1 MDHATQTS
9 RTFHVHARNEGRDHS
24 HRVEAKSFE
33 EAAIGFVERWHCA
46 QTDEGAVS
54 VLVAEGDTGSEHCFT
69 VHLDEGDASP
79 CG

>member
-1 MDHATQTS
+1 MGQAAESS
-9 RTFHVHARNEGRDHS
+9 RTFHVHARHEGRERS

-33 EAAIGFVERWHCA
+33 EAAIGFVERWYPA
-46 QTDEGAVS
+46 ETDDGAVS
-54 VLVAEGDTGSEHCFT
+54 VLVAESDIGAEHCFT

>member
-1 MDHATQTS
+1 MDQAAETS
-9 RTFHVHARNEGRDHS
+9 RTYHVHARHEGRDSS

-33 EAAIGFVERWHCA
+33 EAAIGFVERWHPA
-46 QTDEGAVS
+46 QTDDGAVS
-54 VLVAEGDTGSEHCFT
+54 VLVAEGDTGAEHCFT